1 MGIYNNTQSAKV
13 DAALL
18 LEPMIDHLN
27 DGCLGG
33 VAEIFDGS
41 FPCTSRGCF
50 SQAWSVAELIRC
62 YYENII

>member
-1 MGIYNNTQSAKV
+1 
-13 DAALL
+13 
-18 LEPMIDHLN
+18 MIDHLN